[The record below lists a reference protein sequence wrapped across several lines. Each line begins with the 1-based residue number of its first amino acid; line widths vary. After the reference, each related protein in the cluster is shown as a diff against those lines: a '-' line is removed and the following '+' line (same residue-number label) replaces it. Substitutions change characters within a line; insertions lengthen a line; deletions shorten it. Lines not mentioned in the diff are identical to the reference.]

1 MIDDGYGSREA
12 GMTGGGFGSPPW
24 GPVDPAPS
32 YRDGVQGEPGP
43 AESRPRWAG
52 SADETAVDAFT
63 PIPRGPGLGTG
74 SPGGAKAP
82 RTETG
87 GPGTRAPGV
96 HRAAR
101 GKRPS
106 PPSRPSRRRSFW
118 RELPVLVVI
127 ALALA
132 LIVKTFVVQAFF
144 IPSGSM
150 QNTLAIGDRVL
161 VNKVIYHVR
170 GIDRGDIVVFNGEG
184 SWDFGGPATPS
195 NPVVRFVDAVEGVVG
210 ITHGSDVY
218 IKRVIG
224 LPGDHVACCTLHGQ
238 VTVNGVPLYESSY
251 LYPGNP
257 PSQQKFSITVPPGR
271 LWVMGDH
278 RDVSYDSR
286 GHMGDPGG
294 GTIPESAVLGRA
306 FVIVWP
312 PSQWTFLN
320 IPITFEQP
328 ALTSASAAG
337 GSPAALAAALNG
349 NTASVA
355 QSWTPL
361 PLAAGVTGAVPLTWL
376 QRRARTRL
384 AKRRRSRSAT
394 RAELPA
400 RPRPGR
406 RPETSAARTS
416 RRPHCAPP
424 PTGGAAATAQLVL
437 LFAAPSP
444 TSLSL

>member
-1 MIDDGYGSREA
+1 
-12 GMTGGGFGSPPW
+12 MTGAGFGSPPW
-24 GPVDPAPS
+24 GPVDPASS
-32 YRDGVQGEPGP
+32 YRDGIQEASGRDEFRPG
-43 AESRPRWAG
+43 RAG
-52 SADETAVDAFT
+52 SADETVVDAFT
-63 PIPRGPGLGTG
+63 PIPRGAGSGTG
-74 SPGGAKAP
+74 SPGGANAP
-82 RTETG
+82 RSGTG
-87 GPGTRAPGV
+87 GPGTRPPGA

-101 GKRPS
+101 GKRSTRETGP
-106 PPSRPSRRRSFW
+106 RKAAGRRNFW

-170 GIDRGDIVVFNGEG
+170 GVDRGDVVVFNGEG
-184 SWDFGGPATPS
+184 SWDFGGPAAPS

-224 LPGDHVACCTLHGQ
+224 LPGDTVACCTTHGQ

-257 PSQQKFSITVPPGR
+257 PSQQKFSIKVPPGR

-294 GTIPESAVLGRA
+294 GTISESAVLGRA

-312 PSQWTFLN
+312 PSQWAFLN
-320 IPITFEQP
+320 IPATFAQP

-337 GSPAALAAALNG
+337 GSPAALAAALDS
-349 NTASVA
+349 NTAAVA
-355 QSWTPL
+355 QPWSPL

-376 QRRARTRL
+376 QRRARARL
-384 AKRRRSRSAT
+384 AKRRR
-394 RAELPA
+394 
-400 RPRPGR
+400 R
-406 RPETSAARTS
+406 RR
-416 RRPHCAPP
+416 
-424 PTGGAAATAQLVL
+424 GA
-437 LFAAPSP
+437 SEG
-444 TSLSL
+444 

>member
-1 MIDDGYGSREA
+1 
-12 GMTGGGFGSPPW
+12 
-24 GPVDPAPS
+24 
-32 YRDGVQGEPGP
+32 
-43 AESRPRWAG
+43 
-52 SADETAVDAFT
+52 
-63 PIPRGPGLGTG
+63 
-74 SPGGAKAP
+74 
-82 RTETG
+82 
-87 GPGTRAPGV
+87 
-96 HRAAR
+96 
-101 GKRPS
+101 
-106 PPSRPSRRRSFW
+106 
-118 RELPVLVVI
+118 VLVVI

-224 LPGDHVACCTLHGQ
+224 LPGDHVACCNLHGQ

-320 IPITFEQP
+320 IPVTFEQP

-337 GSPAALAAALNG
+337 GSSAALAAALNG

-361 PLAAGVTGAVPLTWL
+361 PLAAGVTGAVPLTLL
-376 QRRARTRL
+376 QRRVRTRR
-384 AKRRRSRSAT
+384 ARRRSSRSAP
-394 RAELPA
+394 RAELPRA
-400 RPRPGR
+400 AHLPSARPSRPRPPVSPAPAR
-406 RPETSAARTS
+406 LARARPSRPRPPVSPNCTRVAGSAAVRSGT
-416 RRPHCAPP
+416 RCR
-424 PTGGAAATAQLVL
+424 
-437 LFAAPSP
+437 
-444 TSLSL
+444 